1 MRSGVKFAPLAA
13 MDSPDLR
20 RGRAPEIRL
29 DEDKIEFQL
38 KIDLPRGVK
47 GQLRLRCERDGEI
60 YASIVSTVLR
70 DRR

>member
-1 MRSGVKFAPLAA
+1 

-29 DEDKIEFQL
+29 DQDTIEFLL

-47 GQLRLRCERDGEI
+47 GQLRLRCENDGTI
-60 YASIVSTVLR
+60 YASIVSAILKE
-70 DRR
+70 RR